1 MDDGDVQAARASAP
15 GDLHETAGI
24 PRRDDRGSRL
34 GDPRH
39 LELEELAR
47 DPWLED
53 VVDSRAPAAEVALRE
68 LHEPEAGDPPEELPR
83 LLAHALAVGE
93 VTGIVIR
100 HGQLEA
106 TEWQWG
112 VREQLRHVARPQG
125 KPPRLPHPVAVLLHR
140 RAAPRRV
147 GHDPVDVGERRHE
160 PSRAR
165 AEVVDPARVELE
177 RAAAALGARDH
188 DVPTCERQQARRVPV
203 DVGEQVA
210 PQLSA
215 RRLEERPEAD
225 ARGTRGLARPAA
237 ETEVEVTGEGLG
249 QPDPA
254 LGRGPHE
261 IDPAARRVHL
271 LAQHPVRRTLGQADP
286 AVDTLPDLLEVG
298 SVRRDDDGRRHQ
310 SPPTKRPGLSTRLA
324 SNSSLSPRIS
334 AKASGSS
341 GPQGSTAARTAAGA
355 RWMTTLPPTGA
366 TSARRRSTSALT
378 ARGSTVGN
386 VARRLPRVAEPVI
399 AAAGPAAATARSVSA
414 AVSPTRV
421 TRVPTASAIAP
432 SGVVARPYAVQ
443 KLASSGKSVA
453 PASRAKRETI
463 WPWARTASSAVAIET
478 ATAAG
483 ASPAP
488 QAPRA
493 ARFRSSTRFGWTV
506 ESTRRAMKACAAAR
520 SLKAASHVASKG
532 GAGWS
537 RSVSSP
543 RTPRVPRAPTMSF
556 GTS

>member
-1 MDDGDVQAARASAP
+1 
-15 GDLHETAGI
+15 
-24 PRRDDRGSRL
+24 
-34 GDPRH
+34 
-39 LELEELAR
+39 
-47 DPWLED
+47 
-53 VVDSRAPAAEVALRE
+53 
-68 LHEPEAGDPPEELPR
+68 
-83 LLAHALAVGE
+83 
-93 VTGIVIR
+93 
-100 HGQLEA
+100 
-106 TEWQWG
+106 
-112 VREQLRHVARPQG
+112 
-125 KPPRLPHPVAVLLHR
+125 
-140 RAAPRRV
+140 APRRV

-210 PQLSA
+210 LHAPGQEPDAAAPPPRRRAVAPELSA

-355 RWMTTLPPTGA
+355 RWMITLPPTGA

-443 KLASSGKSVA
+443 KLA
-453 PASRAKRETI
+453 
-463 WPWARTASSAVAIET
+463 
-478 ATAAG
+478 
-483 ASPAP
+483 
-488 QAPRA
+488 
-493 ARFRSSTRFGWTV
+493 
-506 ESTRRAMKACAAAR
+506 
-520 SLKAASHVASKG
+520 
-532 GAGWS
+532 
-537 RSVSSP
+537 
-543 RTPRVPRAPTMSF
+543 
-556 GTS
+556 